1 MPYNPTPIQSK
12 MQYRIGVG
20 LIVVGATLLI
30 TGYLSHPFDLTMVTI
45 GGITAAAGNLLRV
58 FAE

>member
-1 MPYNPTPIQSK
+1 MSYNPTPIQNK
-12 MQYRIGVG
+12 MQYRIGVA
-20 LIVVGATLLI
+20 LIVVGAALLI
-30 TGYLSHPFDLTMVTI
+30 TGYLSHPFDLNMVTI

>member
-20 LIVVGATLLI
+20 LIIIGAALLI
-30 TGYLSHPFDLTMVTI
+30 TAWVSTPFDLTITTV

>member
-1 MPYNPTPIQSK
+1 MPYNPTPIQNK
-12 MQYRIGVG
+12 MQHRIGVG
-20 LIVVGATLLI
+20 LIVIGAALLI
-30 TGYLSHPFDLTMVTI
+30 TGYLSHPFDLTITTV

>member
-12 MQYRIGVG
+12 MQYRTGVA
-20 LIVVGATLLI
+20 LIVVGAALLI
-30 TGYLSHPFDLTMVTI
+30 TGYLSHPFDLTITTV
-45 GGITAAAGNLLRV
+45 GGVVAAAGNLLRV